1 MNIVILDDYQDAVR
15 KLACAQLLHGLNAK
29 VYNNTVRGLGQL
41 VMRLRDADVVV
52 LIHERTSITRALLE
66 KLPRLKLI
74 ALAGSM
80 GPHVDLQACSD
91 HGVAVAQGVNVP
103 VSTAELTWALLMA
116 AMRRLPQYVANL
128 KHAAW
133 QQAGLR
139 TVSMPANFGLAS
151 RLQGK
156 VLGIWGYGRVGRLVA
171 SYGKA
176 FGMQVLVWGSEAT
189 RTQARNDGLEVASSK
204 DALFLHSDVLS
215 LHLQLLPQTRH
226 SVRLTDLARMKPTAL
241 LLNTAHAELIEPEAL
256 AVALQRGRPGMAA
269 VDVYE
274 IEPIMQGHALLRL
287 ENCVCSPHIGHVE
300 KEGYEEMLSVAFHN
314 ILSFAHGQPQNILNP
329 EVLRG

>member
-1 MNIVILDDYQDAVR
+1 MNVVILDDYQDAVR
-15 KLACAQLLHGLNAK
+15 KLACSERLHGLNAK
-29 VYNNTVRGLGQL
+29 VYNNTVKGLGQL

-52 LIHERTSITRALLE
+52 LIQERTSVTRALLE

-74 ALAGSM
+74 ALAGRM

-91 HGVAVAQGVNVP
+91 HGVAVAQGRDVP

-116 AMRRLPQYVANL
+116 AMRRLPQYIANL

-139 TVSMPANFGLAS
+139 TASMPPNFGLGS

-156 VLGIWGYGRVGRLVA
+156 VLGVWGYGRVGRLVA

-176 FGMQVLVWGSEAT
+176 FGMRVLVWGREAS
-189 RTQARNDGLEVASSK
+189 RTQAVRDGLDVASSK
-204 DALFLHSDVLS
+204 EALFLQSDVLS

-226 SVRLTDLARMKPTAL
+226 SVRLVDLARMKPTAL

-256 AVALQRGRPGMAA
+256 AIALQRGRPGMAA

-274 IEPIMQGHALLRL
+274 TEPILQGHSLLRL
-287 ENCVCSPHIGHVE
+287 ENCICTPHIGHVE
-300 KEGYEEMLSVAFHN
+300 KEGYEEMLGVAFQN
-314 ILSFAHGQPQNILNP
+314 VLKFQQGVPENILNP
-329 EVLRG
+329 DVLK